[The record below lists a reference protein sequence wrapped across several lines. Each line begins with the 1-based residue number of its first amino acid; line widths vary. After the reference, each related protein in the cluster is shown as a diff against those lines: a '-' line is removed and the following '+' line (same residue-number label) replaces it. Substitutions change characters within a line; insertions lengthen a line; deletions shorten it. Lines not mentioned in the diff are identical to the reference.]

1 MKKFFEQVKKFSFL
15 SLPLC
20 FFSLV
25 FLDFSLRLFYG
36 FLGDTALLSWKPVA
50 FTLGWS
56 LLLTG
61 LAALLPRLGRRILM
75 GVYALLFGLLGLTH
89 GVMYNIFGHFFT
101 FSDMNFAG
109 DGAKFFSWSY
119 FRLRKA
125 FVLCLVLFL
134 LMMAAAILLARKPE
148 PGARR
153 WKVRIAALCAAV
165 VGVIAVFFTHTKLMP
180 AGDNM
185 WWGNAYNPYSEAE
198 VYREFTDANRC
209 LDLTGLY
216 QYTFRDFTVSFGIGG
231 DHRDAEKLDAAFES
245 REVSGENE
253 MTGALKGKNLIMVM
267 MESVDTWLVTPDY
280 MPNLYAL
287 QQAGVNFENFYTPLY
302 LTAGTFNTEIISQTG
317 MIPAV
322 SGMPSAAYST
332 NSFPLSLAN
341 LFRQEGYTANSF
353 HSAYPSIY
361 SRGSVHTN
369 LGFEAYHCFEQMGMD
384 DYQLD
389 SQMIRAYDQIA
400 PKDGSFFTYII
411 TYSGHGPYNEEMQ
424 NIAAPHYQ
432 AAQAAVERSGV
443 TGSKENMEEYT
454 RAVAHAMETDQFVG
468 ELADKLK
475 EEGRLEDTALLFYAD
490 HYGKYITDKEFLHQ
504 IKGIPSGDQTE
515 LYHTPCFLY
524 GGGLKARTVDKYASS
539 PDLVPTLVNLFS
551 LPADARYYA
560 GDDIFG
566 DKGGVVMFPN
576 YAWYDGETY
585 YSADSQGEGNQ
596 KAAEISAQVKE
607 RMTVS
612 MNALK
617 CDYFKYWE

>member
-1 MKKFFEQVKKFSFL
+1 MKKFFEQVQKFSFF

-25 FLDFSLRLFYG
+25 FLDYSFRLFYG
-36 FLGDTALLSWKPVA
+36 FLGDTDLFSWEPAV

-61 LAALLPRLGRRILM
+61 LVALLPRFGRRILM
-75 GVYALLFGLLGLTH
+75 GIYALLFGLLDLTH

-125 FVLCLVLFL
+125 FILCLALFL
-134 LMMAAAILLARKPE
+134 LMMIAAILLVGKPK
-148 PGARR
+148 PGAKR
-153 WKVRIAALCAAV
+153 WKARVTALCAAV
-165 VGVIAVFFTHTKLMP
+165 VGVTAVFFTHIKVMP

-185 WWGNAYNPYSEAE
+185 WWGNAYDPYSEAE

-209 LDLTGLY
+209 LNLTGLY
-216 QYTFRDFTVSFGIGG
+216 QYTFRDFTVSFGIGEG
-231 DHRDAEKLDAAFES
+231 HRDAEKLDAFFES

-253 MTGALKGKNLIMVM
+253 MTGALKGKSLIMVM
-267 MESVDTWLVTPDY
+267 MESIDTWLVTPDY

-302 LTAGTFNTEIISQTG
+302 LSAGTFNTEIISQTG

-322 SGMPSAAYST
+322 SGMSSAAYST
-332 NSFPLSLAN
+332 NSFPLSLAH

-361 SRGSVHTN
+361 SRGSIHTN

-389 SQMIRAYDQIA
+389 SQMIRAYDQMA
-400 PKDGSFFTYII
+400 PKGGSFFTYVI
-411 TYSGHGPYNEEMQ
+411 TYSGHGPYNEEME

-443 TGSKENMEEYT
+443 TGSEKNMEEYT

-468 ELADKLK
+468 ELVDKLK
-475 EEGRLEDTALLFYAD
+475 EEGRLEDTVLLFYAD
-490 HYGKYITDKEFLHQ
+490 HYGKYMTDKDFLHQ
-504 IKGIPSGDQTE
+504 IKGIPSGDQAE

-524 GGGLKARTVDKYASS
+524 GGGLQAQTVDKYASS

-551 LPADARYYA
+551 LPADTRYYA

-566 DKGGVVMFPN
+566 NKGGVVMFPN
-576 YAWYDGETY
+576 YAWYDGVTY
-585 YSADSQGEGNQ
+585 HSADSQGEDSQ
-596 KAAEISAQVKE
+596 EAVEISAQVKE
-607 RMTVS
+607 RITAS